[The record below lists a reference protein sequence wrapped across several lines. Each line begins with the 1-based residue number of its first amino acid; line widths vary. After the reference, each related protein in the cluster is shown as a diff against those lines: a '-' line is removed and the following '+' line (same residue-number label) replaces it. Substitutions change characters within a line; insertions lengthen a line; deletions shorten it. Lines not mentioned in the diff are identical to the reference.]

1 MGKTSLFSRVA
12 LSPGAT
18 VGGGKKA
25 DLANS
30 LPAGKSKDM
39 NSSINDNETMAST
52 VNNQPNSK
60 TFRSTSNTFKDA
72 VQRGV
77 LSGAG
82 ILKN

>member
-1 MGKTSLFSRVA
+1 MGKTSLFSRFA

-18 VGGGKKA
+18 LGGGKKA

-30 LPAGKSKDM
+30 LPASKGKDF
-39 NSSINDNETMAST
+39 NNSINDADTMAST
-52 VNNQPNSK
+52 VNNQQNNK
-60 TFRSTSNTFKDA
+60 TMRTSTNTFKDA

-82 ILKN
+82 ILKH